1 MLTFYRIFVS
11 QMNLTVK
18 ISKTKLKYQLTTAVM
33 ICVSAVCFA
42 TLGDGKQKRT
52 SGKQSL
58 LTPRPTYNY
67 KQFSLR
73 STYQYRG
80 SDLLKAPI
88 PSNNL
93 LKGSS
98 LVTYQKGNTTY
109 ILPMKKKVILDKVK
123 FNPAT
128 PRY

>member
-1 MLTFYRIFVS
+1 MLTFNRIFVL

-18 ISKTKLKYQLTTAVM
+18 ISKTALKYQLATAVM

-42 TLGDGKQKRT
+42 IVGDGRQKA

-67 KQFSLR
+67 KNFSLK
-73 STYQYRG
+73 SSYNYRG
-80 SDLLKAPI
+80 S
-88 PSNNL
+88 NL
-93 LKGSS
+93 LKTPISS
-98 LVTYQKGNTTY
+98 NPLRINTSSSYQKGNTTY

-123 FNPAT
+123 FNPA
-128 PRY
+128 PARF